1 MRILIT
7 NDDSHRSPLLE
18 LAVEYFSKLGE
29 VSLVVPLYEQ
39 SWKGKSMSR
48 FEPLH
53 VQKGTLCG
61 LPALSVSGTPAD
73 CVNLAIY
80 NLLPEKPDLVVSGIN
95 AGFNVGLGFILSSG
109 TVGAC
114 LEANLAGVPALALSQ
129 AFDPET
135 RSRYSLDYMIESRS
149 LERFRNQTTSIL
161 DHFLS
166 KVSKCSL
173 NDTFLRTPVTW
184 NINFPSIAHDLNAL
198 KVTPIAQS
206 RYTRVFNETSSK
218 EGDPVRTFSHSSINE
233 IKDPSSDCDT
243 SLIVNGCATLSLID
257 IWGLGALARRAEVNE
272 LLDSFQ

>member
-18 LAVEYFSKLGE
+18 LAVEYFSKLGQ
-29 VSLVVPLYEQ
+29 VSLVVPLHEQ

-61 LPALSVSGTPAD
+61 RPALSVSGTPAD

-135 RSRYSLDYMIESRS
+135 RNRYSVDYTIESQS
-149 LERFRNQTTSIL
+149 LQRFRTQTSSIL

-166 KVSKCSL
+166 KANGSTGG
-173 NDTFLRTPVTW
+173 DTFLRTPVTW
-184 NINFPSIAHDLNAL
+184 NINFPSVAKDLKAL
-198 KVTPIAQS
+198 KSTPIAQS
-206 RYTRVFNETSSK
+206 RYSRVFNETSSN
-218 EGDPVRTFSHSSINE
+218 ESDAIRIFSHSSINE

-243 SLIVNGCATLSLID
+243 SLIIDGCATLSLID
-257 IWGLGALARRAEVNE
+257 IWGLGALGRRADVKE